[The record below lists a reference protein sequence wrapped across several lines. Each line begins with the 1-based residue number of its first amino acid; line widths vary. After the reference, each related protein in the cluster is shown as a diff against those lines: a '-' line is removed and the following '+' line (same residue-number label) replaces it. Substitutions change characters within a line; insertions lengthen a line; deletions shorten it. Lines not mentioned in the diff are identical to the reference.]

1 MSFDVVIVIRVAAF
15 GGTERHT
22 ISMIRYLADAGI
34 RLLVIESGEK
44 LVSEAIGK
52 SGKPVFFVHTD
63 LPLNAM
69 ASGEL
74 VRWKQ
79 LLRQTNTP
87 RVLLVKAWYYAA
99 SPGFMKLL
107 HKEFDEVLQIEHT
120 TIAPRRKWGID
131 IHLGHGVHPGIWWYK
146 EQYRLWRLSRVSGRV
161 ITVSN
166 FNKQCLIENAFIES
180 QKIVV
185 CENGIDTEFWRRDGE
200 SGRRFR
206 SELKIPETAFVFC
219 CAGRLAPEKGY
230 ELAVDAFNILQ
241 RTFAS
246 KDVYLCIV
254 GEGSERRALEERAS
268 GGGSCIKFAGFR
280 KDMVAVYSA
289 ADVLLVPTHHEGF
302 WSGESFGLSLAEAMS
317 CECNVVV
324 SAHGALPE
332 VLGDRFSEAL
342 ISSRS
347 ATAWATAMAK
357 LVSIPEGVRKEIG
370 VTLRQRIVERFDE
383 GRRMR
388 ALVEAIVG
396 CWDRGR

>member
-1 MSFDVVIVIRVAAF
+1 MSFDIVIIIRVAAF

-34 RLLVIESGEK
+34 RILVIESGEK
-44 LVSEAIGK
+44 LVSDAIGK
-52 SGKPVFFVHTD
+52 SGTPVSFVHTD
-63 LPLNAM
+63 LPLNTTV
-69 ASGEL
+69 SREL
-74 VRWKQ
+74 VRWQ
-79 LLRQTNTP
+79 QVLRQANVP

-107 HKEFDEVLQIEHT
+107 HKEFDDVLQIEHT

-146 EQYRLWRLSRVSGRV
+146 EQIRLWRLSRVSGRV

-166 FNKQCLIENAFIES
+166 FNKQCLTENAFIDG
-180 QKIVV
+180 QRIVV
-185 CENGIDTEFWRRDGE
+185 CENGIDTALWRRDGE
-200 SGRRFR
+200 IGRRFR
-206 SELKIPETAFVFC
+206 SELQIPETAFVFC

-230 ELAVDAFNILQ
+230 ELAVDAFNVLLE
-241 RTFAS
+241 TCAS

-254 GEGSERRALEERAS
+254 GEGTERRALEERAS
-268 GGGSCIKFAGFR
+268 GGGSKIKFAGFR
-280 KDMVAVYSA
+280 SDMVAVYSA

-317 CECNVVV
+317 CECNVIV

-342 ISSRS
+342 ISNRS
-347 ATAWATAMAK
+347 ANSWASAMAE

-370 VTLRQRIVERFDE
+370 VALRQRVVERFDE

-396 CWDRGR
+396 